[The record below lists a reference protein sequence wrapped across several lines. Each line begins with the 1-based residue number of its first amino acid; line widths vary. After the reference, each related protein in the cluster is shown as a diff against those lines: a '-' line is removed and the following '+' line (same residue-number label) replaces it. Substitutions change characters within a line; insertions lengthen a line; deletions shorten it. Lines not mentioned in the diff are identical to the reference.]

1 MTKIENNVILK
12 RLKVVVA
19 EILITNWW
27 LAVRLNRL

>member
-19 EILITNWW
+19 EILITNCW
-27 LAVRLNRL
+27 LAARLNRL